1 MSEDMVLV
9 NRKEIRAL
17 IEEIGDRL
25 DELELL
31 TEPEFAEEVEKRV
44 KDINEGIQGLNEDQI
59 AKLLK

>member
-31 TEPEFAEEVEKRV
+31 TEPKFEEEVEKRV
-44 KDINEGIQGLNEDQI
+44 KDINEGIQGLSEDQI